1 MALDNELKTRANGVC
16 EFCKSD
22 AGLTVYDVA
31 PNADGS
37 AHNGIYVCEICNA
50 QLLDPSSAEG
60 KHWSCL
66 NDAMWSEVPAVQIT
80 AWRMLDN
87 LKSETWASDLLDM
100 LYLDE
105 ANLEWAKSGAF
116 AVDPD
121 AVKHLDSN
129 GAVLAAGDTVT
140 LIKDLNVKGTTFTA
154 KRGTAVRRISLV
166 PDNAEHIEGKVNGQQ
181 IVILTKF
188 VKKSNQAT

>member
-1 MALDNELKTRANGVC
+1 MALENELIERAKGAC

-22 AGLTVYDVA
+22 VGLTVYEVP
-31 PNADGS
+31 PNTDGS
-37 AHNGIYVCEICNA
+37 TQNSIYVCGTCNV
-50 QLLDPSSAEG
+50 QLLDPSTADG

-100 LYLDE
+100 LYLED
-105 ANLEWAKSGAF
+105 ANLEWAQSGAF

-188 VKKSNQAT
+188 VKKSN